1 MKAEQTAIE
10 KKDFLWENLKRLP
23 YFRSFLRAVE
33 SRFYEDISLKEPV
46 LDVGC
51 GDGIFAEITFAE
63 KITVG
68 FDPSLQSLCEPAN
81 RKAYDNIL
89 QAEGAFIPFADG
101 SFSTVISNSVLEHIP
116 DLDVV
121 IPEIRRVLKPG
132 GLFVFCVPN
141 DNLLKNLSISNGLDA
156 VGLHSLAN
164 AYRKFFNTISRHH
177 HADPYTVWQK
187 RLERSGFTIEKWW
200 NYFSP
205 HNLHTLEWGHYLGLP
220 SLINKKVFGRWIL
233 FPFHGNPFIP
243 EKRLRKQYDKDP
255 VHPEGSYT
263 FYITRK
269 D

>member
-51 GDGIFAEITFAE
+51 GDGIFAKITFAE

-81 RKAYDNIL
+81 RKAYDSIL

-141 DNLLKNLSISNGLDA
+141 DNLLKNLSISNGLDKI
-156 VGLHSLAN
+156 GLHALAN
-164 AYRKFFNTISRHH
+164 TYRKFFNTISRHH
-177 HADPYTVWQK
+177 HADPYAVWQK
-187 RLERSGFTIEKWW
+187 RLEKSGFTIEKWW
-200 NYFSP
+200 HYFSP

-243 EKRLRKQYDKDP
+243 EKRLRKQYDQDP